1 MKQLM
6 NATKS
11 FSLVDENV
19 RKRIAVKDRSQRR
32 TEKRATD
39 TGQAIQQGR
48 SDV

>member
-11 FSLVDENV
+11 FSPVDENA
-19 RKRIAVKDRSQRR
+19 RQRFAVKDCNQRR

-39 TGQAIQQGR
+39 AGQAIQQGR